1 MIGALPYLYLTRI
14 KNGIKELLKK
24 PARLIYVLFLL
35 ALVIFSLTAGDAG
48 TGEAELRDPAEL
60 TAMTTALYI
69 VMFIITAQNGFSRG
83 GSIFTMSDVNLVFP
97 APFRPPQVLFY
108 GLFRQINASLL
119 LGLVILFQYG
129 WLSRTY
135 GISSIILFSLFLGYV
150 ATVFLGQVTAMA
162 IYVFTSSDEA
172 LRNRFQALFYLLTG
186 LLVLHIGLYV
196 WKHAGE
202 GILSA
207 AVTAGNSTVVRC
219 FPVGGWLGWAFAASV
234 GDAGFVPGILASLA
248 WLALLVGL
256 INFSH
261 RDWYEDVLKTAELT
275 QSIAA
280 AQREGNLEVAPE
292 KVRVG
297 KTGFD
302 KGWGADAFYYKH
314 RIENRRGNV
323 FLLSRNSLI
332 YAALFILAALFMREG
347 GILGVF
353 SFATYFQLFS
363 TALGRINKELT
374 KPFIYLV
381 PEPPFAKLVH
391 NLRELLPGALVEASV
406 IFIPIGIIF
415 GLNGYEICAC
425 VLARFSFSLLFT
437 AGRFIVTRFWS
448 GAGKAL
454 TFVFYLIVMVILSAP
469 GVVLAMVTGSNLVL
483 ISQNFVMF
491 LIMAVVNIPVSL
503 LVLFL
508 CRNMLQYAE
517 LNY

>member
-1 MIGALPYLYLTRI
+1 MMGALPYLYLTRI
-14 KNGIKELLKK
+14 KNGIKELVKK
-24 PARLIYVLFLL
+24 PARLIYVLFLV
-35 ALVIFSLTAGDAG
+35 ALVIFSLTVGDAG
-48 TGEAELRDPAEL
+48 KGGADFRDPAEL
-60 TAMTTALYI
+60 AAMATALYI
-69 VMFIITAQNGFSRG
+69 VMFLLTTQNGFSRG

-97 APFRPPQVLFY
+97 APFRPSRVLFY
-108 GLFRQINASLL
+108 GLFRQINTSLL

-135 GISSIILFSLFLGYV
+135 GISSIVLFSLFLGYV
-150 ATVFLGQVTAMA
+150 ATVFLGQITAMA

-172 LRNRFQALFYLLTG
+172 MRNRIQAIFYLLTG
-186 LLVLHIGLYV
+186 LLALYIGLYV
-196 WKHAGE
+196 WQHVGE

-207 AVTAGNSTVVRC
+207 AVTAANSLVVRC
-219 FPVGGWLGWAFAASV
+219 FPVGGWLGWAFAASISK
-234 GDAGFVPGILASLA
+234 AGFVPGLLASLA
-248 WLALLVGL
+248 WLALLVWL
-256 INFSH
+256 INSSN

-314 RIENRRGNV
+314 KIENRRGNI
-323 FLLSRNSLI
+323 FLLSRNSLL
-332 YAALFILAALFMREG
+332 YAVLFIVVALFMREG

-353 SFATYFQLFS
+353 SFVTYFQLFS
-363 TALGRINKELT
+363 TALGRVNKELT
-374 KPFIYLV
+374 RPFIYLV
-381 PEPPFAKLVH
+381 PEPPFAKLLH
-391 NLRELLPGALVEASV
+391 NLREMLPAALVEASV

-415 GLNGYEICAC
+415 DLNGYEICAC
-425 VLARFSFSLLFT
+425 ILARFSFSLLFT
-437 AGRFIVTRFWS
+437 AGRIIVNRFWS
-448 GAGKAL
+448 GASKAL

-491 LIMAVVNIPVSL
+491 LTMAVVNIPVSL